1 MGENR
6 EYLTQSASDGSINIS
21 EDVVVAIAS
30 EAIGEIEGVGAM
42 MATMTEQLTEQ
53 FMGKK
58 PARGIRMDIQDGEI
72 TLDVYLT
79 VKYGFAIPETAAKVL
94 ELSDQIVQENNL
106 TTLMITHNMK
116 DAIAHGNRL
125 IMMDAGRVVVDI
137 SGEDKKKLTVPDL
150 LALFSRASGSDE
162 ANDKMLLS

>member
-42 MATMTEQLTEQ
+42 MTTLTEQ

-79 VKYGFAIPETAAKVL
+79 VKYGFAIPETAAKV
-94 ELSDQIVQENNL
+94 Q
-106 TTLMITHNMK
+106 
-116 DAIAHGNRL
+116 DAVMSAVETMTGFSVRAVNVHVG
-125 IMMDAGRVVVDI
+125 GI
-137 SGEDKKKLTVPDL
+137 S
-150 LALFSRASGSDE
+150 F
-162 ANDKMLLS
+162 N

>member
-30 EAIGEIEGVGAM
+30 EAIGEIEGVG
-42 MATMTEQLTEQ
+42 ATMTEQLTEQ

-79 VKYGFAIPETAAKVL
+79 VKYGFAIPETAAKV
-94 ELSDQIVQENNL
+94 Q
-106 TTLMITHNMK
+106 
-116 DAIAHGNRL
+116 DAVMSAVETMTGFSVRAVNVHVG
-125 IMMDAGRVVVDI
+125 GI
-137 SGEDKKKLTVPDL
+137 S
-150 LALFSRASGSDE
+150 F
-162 ANDKMLLS
+162 N

>member
-42 MATMTEQLTEQ
+42 MTTMTEQLTEQ

-79 VKYGFAIPETAAKVL
+79 VKYGFAIPETAAKVQDAVMSAV
-94 ELSDQIVQENNL
+94 ETMTGFSARAAVWIPATKSSGSSSATSRRQPSAPARSQRR
-106 TTLMITHNMK
+106 TTLSSSS
-116 DAIAHGNRL
+116 
-125 IMMDAGRVVVDI
+125 MM
-137 SGEDKKKLTVPDL
+137 
-150 LALFSRASGSDE
+150 
-162 ANDKMLLS
+162 

>member
-30 EAIGEIEGVGAM
+30 EAIGEIEGVVM
-42 MATMTEQLTEQ
+42 TTMTEQLTEQ

-79 VKYGFAIPETAAKVL
+79 VKYGFAIPETAAKV
-94 ELSDQIVQENNL
+94 Q
-106 TTLMITHNMK
+106 
-116 DAIAHGNRL
+116 DAVMSAVETMTGFSVRAVNVHVG
-125 IMMDAGRVVVDI
+125 GI
-137 SGEDKKKLTVPDL
+137 S
-150 LALFSRASGSDE
+150 F
-162 ANDKMLLS
+162 N